1 MKKKNGF
8 HKYKNNAF
16 GHHDLSEKI
25 ADKLTEYAG
34 SWAFIILF
42 FTVLTAWIII
52 NVKLLLNPYDPY
64 PFILLNLGLSMLAAI
79 QAPVILMSQN
89 RGAERDRRQA
99 ELDDKINRKAEA
111 EITDMQKDLEQ
122 IKTLIKSLKKPVKKS
137 STKKK

>member
-8 HKYKNNAF
+8 HTYKKSAF

-34 SWAFIILF
+34 SWGFIILF
-42 FTVLTAWIII
+42 FTVLAAWIIT
-52 NVKLLLNPYDPY
+52 NVKLLMNPYDPY

-89 RGAERDRRQA
+89 RAAERDRRQA
-99 ELDDKINRKAEA
+99 ELDYRINKKAEL
-111 EITDMQKDLEQ
+111 EITDMQKDLE
-122 IKTLIKSLKKPVKKS
+122 LIKSMIKSLQKPT
-137 STKKK
+137 TKKK